1 MSEQQQRPASL
12 AQLLRQLDEQ
22 GITDYRRY
30 KAVRQYLN
38 FAAREKNI
46 PLSGKFELTP
56 FCNFSCKMCYVYLNK
71 DQLQGRRLLTVD
83 EWKSIMGEAVK
94 HGMMYATLTG
104 GECLTYPGFQ
114 ELYLHLRSMGVE
126 ITILSNG
133 ALMNADMV
141 SFLKAAPPAAVQI
154 TLYGASE
161 DAYERVTG
169 QRAFTTVTENIR
181 RLKAVGI
188 PLTLAITPSAY
199 MTDGEEIV
207 RLAHEMGVPFNIN
220 SGLMSPREETGR
232 FKADADLDVYIR
244 MMKLRRQLQG
254 YDVEIAEDADD
265 LPDVADSSGEKK
277 FGVTCGAGRSGFSV
291 SWCGEMRPCHT
302 FPGEAHPVPEIG
314 FAEAWKRTNALAN
327 SFPLP
332 VECQGCSYQRI
343 CKFCVAEHASGAPVG
358 HANLAICAHGK
369 RLVCEKMV
377 KI

>member
-30 KAVRQYLN
+30 RAVRLYLD
-38 FAAREKNI
+38 FVAREKNI
-46 PLSGKFELTP
+46 PLCGKFELTP

-94 HGMMYATLTG
+94 HGMMYASLTG
-104 GECLTYPGFQ
+104 GECLTYPGFR

-126 ITILSNG
+126 VTILSNG

-169 QRAFTTVTENIR
+169 QRAFATVTENIR
-181 RLKAVGI
+181 RLKDAGI

-207 RLAHEMGVPFNIN
+207 RLAYEMGVPFNIN

-232 FKADADLDVYIR
+232 SKADADLDVYINLL
-244 MMKLRRQLQG
+244 KLRRSLQG
-254 YDVEIAEDADD
+254 KALEPAEDADD
-265 LPDVADSSGEKK
+265 LPDVADGSGEKK
-277 FGVTCGAGRSGFSV
+277 FGVTCGAGRSTFSV
-291 SWCGEMRPCHT
+291 SWCGEMRPCNT
-302 FPGEAHPVPEIG
+302 FPGEAQQVLDIG
-314 FAEAWKRTNALAN
+314 FAEAWKRTNAWAN
-327 SFPLP
+327 GFPLP
-332 VECQGCSYQRI
+332 VECQGCRYQPI
-343 CKFCVAEHASGAPVG
+343 CKHCVAEHASGAPVG
-358 HANLAICAHGK
+358 HANPTICAYGK
-369 RLVCEKMV
+369 RMVQEKIV